1 MVFMNSRTASNSQG
15 ISVSDHIFE
24 SLQESQPGNL
34 NRKSQDNAVN
44 SYGKVLLNLSTTLDF
59 SVLDTVCKTRLLY
72 VHFRDW

>member
-15 ISVSDHIFE
+15 ISVNDHIFE

-44 SYGKVLLNLSTTLDF
+44 NYGKFLLNLCTTFDLC
-59 SVLDTVCKTRLLY
+59 VLDTVCKARLQN
-72 VHFRDW
+72 VHLGDC